1 MLNCIEFVAV
11 FITLVDVVITTTIPE
26 IGVDSSLHAIA
37 FVVVLRL
44 IRTLQLMTSFDA
56 LVESEAAILSEVRRI
71 WRLTSWLYQRT
82 TSGVCGA
89 LSGKSRGTP
98 AKVGRE

>member
-1 MLNCIEFVAV
+1 MAACWSRCVHARRRVRVLNVIEFVAV
-11 FITLVDVVITTTIPE
+11 FVTLVDVIVTTTIPS

-56 LVESEAAILSEVRRI
+56 LVESEAAILSDVRD
-71 WRLTSWLYQRT
+71 
-82 TSGVCGA
+82 
-89 LSGKSRGTP
+89 
-98 AKVGRE
+98 